1 MTTCRAVV
9 LGAAALLALFSA
21 TACAPVGLG
30 VGAAA
35 TAGTAAAQER
45 GFRGAVDD
53 TKIAAQI
60 NHLLF
65 QHDHV
70 LFSKVNIEVHE
81 GRVLLTGNVPTPEAR
96 VDAVRLAWQAA
107 GVRELLNE
115 IQVTDQAGVID
126 YGRDVMI
133 ANELRGRLLF
143 DKQIRNINYSVET
156 VNGVVY
162 LMGIAHD
169 QQELDRVLG
178 HARNIEYVRRVVNY
192 VLLRDDP
199 RRQQQPGT

>member
-1 MTTCRAVV
+1 MTIRRAVR
-9 LGAAALLALFSA
+9 LGAAALILLTSA
-21 TACAPVGLG
+21 TACTPVGLG

-45 GFRGAVDD
+45 GFSGAVED
-53 TKIAAQI
+53 TRIAAQV

-70 LFSKVNIEVHE
+70 LFGKVNLEVHD

-107 GVRELLNE
+107 GVREVINE
-115 IQVTDQAGVID
+115 LQVNDSASLID
-126 YGRDVMI
+126 AGRDVVI
-133 ANELRGRLLF
+133 ANELRAKLLF
-143 DKQIRNINYSVET
+143 DKQINNINYSVET
-156 VNGVVY
+156 VNGIVY
-162 LMGIAHD
+162 LMGVARD
-169 QQELDRVLG
+169 QAELDRVIG
-178 HARNIEYVRRVVNY
+178 HARNIEFVRRVVNF

-199 RRQQQPGT
+199 RRHQPAS